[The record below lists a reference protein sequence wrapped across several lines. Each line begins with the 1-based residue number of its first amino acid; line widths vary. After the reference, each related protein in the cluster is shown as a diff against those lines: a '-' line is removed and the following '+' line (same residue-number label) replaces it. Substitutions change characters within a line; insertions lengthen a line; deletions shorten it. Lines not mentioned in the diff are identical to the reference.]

1 MGSSPKA
8 PPPPPPAPPAP
19 KTADAYTASDSM
31 LDKLKNRSSNNKTFL
46 VGQPLGVAS
55 STNSGA
61 SSFLGST
68 SK

>member
-1 MGSSPKA
+1 
-8 PPPPPPAPPAP
+8 
-19 KTADAYTASDSM
+19 M